1 MITIGDLVWWSD
13 PDNGICSK
21 LATVIGIKEMS
32 DDGPTD
38 EDELTLKDNGGGITG
53 AYRSECE
60 KVLSGKCLLDS
71 PSSVHDG
78 ETVTILRLVDPY
90 EANADENGLSYYIAY
105 KDGSEGTA
113 YGYELKETI

>member
-1 MITIGDLVWWSD
+1 MITIGDTVWWSD

-21 LATVIGIKEMS
+21 LATVIDIREMS
-32 DDGPTD
+32 DEGPTD
-38 EDELTLKDNGGGITG
+38 EDELTLEDNHGGITG

-60 KVLSGKCLLDS
+60 KVLSGKCTLDS

-78 ETVTILRLVDPY
+78 ETVTILGLVDPY
-90 EANADENGLSYYIAY
+90 ESDANENGLSYYIAY
-105 KDGSEGTA
+105 SDGSEGTA